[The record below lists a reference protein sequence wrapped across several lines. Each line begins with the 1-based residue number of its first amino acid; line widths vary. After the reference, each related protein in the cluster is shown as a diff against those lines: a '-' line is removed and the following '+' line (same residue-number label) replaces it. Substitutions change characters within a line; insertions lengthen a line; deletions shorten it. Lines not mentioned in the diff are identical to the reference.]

1 VRGSPPNHSMQR
13 MRASR
18 SVCLQFPRAA
28 GLALTAD
35 AERYGHVMPMYNV
48 HTFFGRLWQSP
59 ILRRAAVLLVALGW
73 SSFAFGGETNDAAQS
88 RYVKQA
94 KTSLERNPD
103 WAFSKDTAGLT
114 PLHRAALRG
123 HKDVAEFLL
132 AHKADVNAKDDF
144 GATPL
149 LCAALRGY
157 TDVVELLLANKADVN
172 AKDKNGLTPLH
183 CAAAI
188 GDKAAV
194 ELLLVNMA
202 DVNAKAA
209 REVGTPLHCAVLG
222 GNKDVAELLLA
233 NKAEVNAKND
243 YGMTPL
249 HVAAQ
254 GGAWRGAGE
263 RLKAVAELLL
273 ANKAEVNVQDNYG
286 QTPLH
291 LAAMDGH
298 KGMVEL
304 LLANK
309 AEVNAKNN
317 EGQTPLQIAAHHK
330 SKDVVELLR
339 QHGGHE

>member
-1 VRGSPPNHSMQR
+1 M
-13 MRASR
+13 A
-18 SVCLQFPRAA
+18 
-28 GLALTAD
+28 
-35 AERYGHVMPMYNV
+35 MYNV
-48 HTFFGRLWQSP
+48 HTFFSRLWQSP
-59 ILRRAAVLLVALGW
+59 IPRRAAVLLVALAW
-73 SSFAFGGETNDAAQS
+73 SSFAVGGETNDLAQS

-94 KTSLERNPD
+94 KASLERNPG

-157 TDVVELLLANKADVN
+157 TDVVELLLANKAEVN

-183 CAAAI
+183 CAA
-188 GDKAAV
+188 
-194 ELLLVNMA
+194 
-202 DVNAKAA
+202 
-209 REVGTPLHCAVLG
+209 
-222 GNKDVAELLLA
+222 
-233 NKAEVNAKND
+233 
-243 YGMTPL
+243 
-249 HVAAQ
+249 
-254 GGAWRGAGE
+254 
-263 RLKAVAELLL
+263 
-273 ANKAEVNVQDNYG
+273 
-286 QTPLH
+286 
-291 LAAMDGH
+291 MDGH
-298 KGMVEL
+298 KDMVEL
-304 LLANK
+304 LLTNK